1 MSKIFVSKIYVS
13 RIFSGILGAVA
24 VSLTL
29 GAVQFASG
37 SDLISTMRDV
47 STRRDLGQTGDEN
60 YVNRAAKSDRAAVAG
75 TLAGQSQIISVR
87 LDGLSATSIVIRLPA
102 QLREEARNRLPVPG
116 LTKEPAYARKS
127 TVACDPVVSVLT
139 EVAKQLQP
147 GRCVT

>member
-1 MSKIFVSKIYVS
+1 MSKIFVPKIYAS
-13 RIFSGILGAVA
+13 RIFCGILGAVA
-24 VSLTL
+24 VSLTFD
-29 GAVQFASG
+29 AVQFASG
-37 SDLISTMRDV
+37 SDLVSTMRDP
-47 STRRDLGQTGDEN
+47 GQTGDEN
-60 YVNRAAKSDRAAVAG
+60 SVNRAAKSDRAAVAG
-75 TLAGQSQIISVR
+75 TQAGQSQTISVR

-127 TVACDPVVSVLT
+127 TVACEPVVSVLT